1 MTKELSKYDQSCVK
15 HKQTNKQTNRQNKQS
30 QKIFLLGFGR
40 RQYVGKESYYNIINR
55 IISDRHTYT
64 QCCGVLLIDKTFP
77 DRPVSN
83 DQNSYL
89 ASRLRGNKR
98 EEVKHKSLH
107 LQAIIFIVSL

>member
-15 HKQTNKQTNRQNKQS
+15 HKQTNKQTNRQNKQL

-64 QCCGVLLIDKTFP
+64 QCCGVLLKT
-77 DRPVSN
+77 RPFLT
-83 DQNSYL
+83 DQF
-89 ASRLRGNKR
+89 RMIKI
-98 EEVKHKSLH
+98 HT
-107 LQAIIFIVSL
+107 

>member
-15 HKQTNKQTNRQNKQS
+15 HKQTNKQTDKTNNCKR
-30 QKIFLLGFGR
+30 FFFWVLAAG
-40 RQYVGKESYYNIINR
+40 QYVGKESYYNIINR

-107 LQAIIFIVSL
+107 LQAIIFIV

>member
-1 MTKELSKYDQSCVK
+1 M
-15 HKQTNKQTNRQNKQS
+15 
-30 QKIFLLGFGR
+30 
-40 RQYVGKESYYNIINR
+40 GKESYYNIINR

-64 QCCGVLLIDKTFP
+64 QCCGVPLIDKTFP

>member
-1 MTKELSKYDQSCVK
+1 MW
-15 HKQTNKQTNRQNKQS
+15 
-30 QKIFLLGFGR
+30 
-40 RQYVGKESYYNIINR
+40 GKNLTIINR
-55 IISDRHTYT
+55 IISDRHTYI

-107 LQAIIFIVSL
+107 LQAIILIVSL